1 MALAEEGIKDSIQM
15 RQRARGCDLG
25 GAGYTTY
32 IQQNDAKCLASYDP
46 HQVTF
51 FDIFSDI
58 LFGFHIF

>member
-32 IQQNDAKCLASYDP
+32 IQQNVFLR
-46 HQVTF
+46 V
-51 FDIFSDI
+51 I
-58 LFGFHIF
+58 LTK